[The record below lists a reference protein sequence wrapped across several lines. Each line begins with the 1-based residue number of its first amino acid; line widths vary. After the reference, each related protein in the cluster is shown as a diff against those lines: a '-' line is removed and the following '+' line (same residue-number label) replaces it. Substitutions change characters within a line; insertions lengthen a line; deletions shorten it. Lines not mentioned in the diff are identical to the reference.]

1 MTAFAFAPSLP
12 RTALV
17 TGGAR
22 RIGRTLCLSLA
33 QAGFNVAV
41 HYGQSADAAHTL
53 VDELRTLNIQACA
66 LQADLNNEQAVA
78 GLIASATST
87 LGTIGVLVNNA
98 SHFNYDVL
106 TQPEPLSLTHFE
118 QHWRTN
124 TFAPLLL
131 TQQLAQGLHVTQTGV
146 VLNILD
152 QKLHN
157 PNPDFLS
164 YTLSKAALEHATTL
178 AAMALAPRVRVVG
191 IAPGL
196 SLPSGDQ
203 TPDDFAH
210 AHNATILQRGST
222 PDDVAQAMLY
232 ALSAQG
238 MTGTTLLVDGGQHLT
253 TQARDVMFT
262 HRANG

>member
-1 MTAFAFAPSLP
+1 MTAFSFAPSLP
-12 RTALV
+12 RTTLV

-41 HYGQSADAAHTL
+41 HYGQSADAAHAL
-53 VDELRTLNIQACA
+53 VDELRTLNVQACA
-66 LQADLNNEQAVA
+66 LQADLSDEQAVA

-87 LGTIGVLVNNA
+87 LGTVGVLVNNA
-98 SHFNYDVL
+98 SYFNYDAL

-164 YTLSKAALEHATTL
+164 YTLSKAALEHATIL

-203 TPDDFAH
+203 TQDDFVH

-222 PDDVAQAMLY
+222 PEDVAQAMLY

-253 TQARDVMFT
+253 AQARDVMFT
-262 HRANG
+262 HRAKG

>member
-1 MTAFAFAPSLP
+1 MTAFAFDPSLP

-22 RIGRTLCLSLA
+22 RIGRTLCVSLA

-41 HYGQSADAAHTL
+41 HYGQSMDAAHAL
-53 VDELRTLNIQACA
+53 VNELRALNVEACA
-66 LQADLNNEQAVA
+66 LQADLNDECAVA
-78 GLIASATST
+78 QLIASATRD
-87 LGTIGVLVNNA
+87 LGTVGVLVNNA

-106 TQPEPLSLTHFE
+106 TQPESLSLAHFE
-118 QHWRTN
+118 RHWRTN

-164 YTLSKAALEHATTL
+164 YTLSKSALEHATTL

-203 TPDDFAH
+203 TQDDFAH

-232 ALSAQG
+232 ALSARS
-238 MTGTTLLVDGGQHLT
+238 MTGTTLLVDGGQHLSA
-253 TQARDVMFT
+253 QARDVMFT
-262 HRANG
+262 HRAN